1 MLLSRQKEECTVN
14 VNGTP
19 LDQLEKFKYLAVEFF
34 NDARLDCEIDRR
46 IGPASA
52 ILHSLYRSVVTKN
65 EVSPRTK
72 MPIFTAVYRPALIY
86 AHEQWPMTERIRSR
100 IRAAQMRFLRRAA
113 RLTLRDRMRSSTIRQ
128 SMKAESLLFHIERSQ
143 IRWLAHVLTMPR
155 ERLPHHVF
163 QARPD
168 RSDVHV

>member
-34 NDARLDCEIDRR
+34 NDARLNCEIDRR

-52 ILHSLYRSVVTKN
+52 ILRSFYRSVVTKN

-72 MPIFTAVYRPALIY
+72 IAIFKAVYRPALIY
-86 AHEQWPMTERIRSR
+86 AQRKQLPMTERIRSR
-100 IRAAQMRFLRRAA
+100 IRAA
-113 RLTLRDRMRSSTIRQ
+113 
-128 SMKAESLLFHIERSQ
+128 
-143 IRWLAHVLTMPR
+143 
-155 ERLPHHVF
+155 
-163 QARPD
+163 
-168 RSDVHV
+168 